1 MRSGDALR
9 PKPGE
14 IPTEPGVYRFYDA
27 RGQVIYVGKARSL
40 RPRLSSYFQDPAGLH
55 PRTQSMVHTAARVDW
70 VVVRNEVE
78 ALSLEYAW
86 IKEFDP
92 RFNVKYRD
100 DKSYPYLAVT
110 LSDEYPRVLVVREAK
125 RKGTRYF
132 GPFAHAW
139 AIRDT
144 LDELLKVFPVRS
156 CRDGV
161 FTRATQVGRPCL
173 LGYIGKC
180 SAPCVGRISPADH
193 RSLVQDFCTFMS
205 GQGESFIRD
214 LDRQMRD
221 AASDQRYEEAAR
233 LRDRAGAL
241 RRAMERNTVVFPDG
255 TDADLIGIADDELE
269 AAVQVFHVR
278 EGRIRGER
286 GFILEK
292 AEALEPG
299 EYVDRV
305 LQGVYGQEPPSGI
318 PREVLVSAEPDST
331 SAWEQWLS
339 DTRGS
344 RVSVRVPQRG
354 DKRALMDTTIAN
366 AVRVLASHK
375 LKRSSDLT
383 TRSRALTELQEALGL
398 AEAPLRIECI
408 DISTLQG
415 QDTVASLV
423 VFEDALPC
431 KRDYRSFIIRTPGAD
446 DTAAVAEVVKRRF
459 APRPDSSGD
468 EEATAS
474 GDDAQ
479 QLASAAFVEEPAGA
493 SIGAAPRRR
502 RPTFAYPPG
511 LFVVD
516 GGQPQVRAAQDA
528 LMAAG
533 IADVPVVGLAKRLE
547 EVWLPDDPDPVI
559 LPRSSEALYLL
570 QRIRDEAHRTAIAL
584 HRKRRGKRQ
593 TSSALDGIRG
603 LGTAK
608 AAALVRHFG
617 SMRSLRAADIAAL
630 QQAPGIGPV
639 LAATIHAALHPDSSE
654 GDVPHDDE

>member
-1 MRSGDALR
+1 MRSRDPLR

-55 PRTQSMVHTAARVDW
+55 PRTQSMVHTAAKVDW

-110 LSDEYPRVLVVREAK
+110 LADEYPRVLVVREAK

-132 GPFAHAW
+132 GPYAHAW

-161 FTRATQVGRPCL
+161 FARATQVGRPCL

-180 SAPCVGRISPADH
+180 SAPCVGRVSAEDH

-214 LDRQMRD
+214 LDRHMRE

-292 AEALEPG
+292 AETLEPG

-318 PREVLVSAEPDST
+318 PREILVSAEPDST
-331 SAWEQWLS
+331 TAWEQWLS
-339 DTRGS
+339 EARGS

-383 TRSRALTELQEALGL
+383 TRSRALTELPDALGL

-423 VFEDALPC
+423 VFEDALPS
-431 KRDYRSFIIRTPGAD
+431 KRDYRTFIIRTPGAD

-459 APRPDSSGD
+459 APRSDTSASEVATGPSADSEQQASTGVA
-468 EEATAS
+468 EQPGGESIIEAR
-474 GDDAQ
+474 
-479 QLASAAFVEEPAGA
+479 P
-493 SIGAAPRRR
+493 RR

-528 LMAAG
+528 LMEAG
-533 IADVPVVGLAKRLE
+533 VADVPVVGLAKRLE
-547 EVWLPDDPDPVI
+547 EVWLPDNPDPVI

-570 QRIRDEAHRTAIAL
+570 QRVRDEAHRTAIAL

-603 LGTAK
+603 LGAAK

-617 SMRSLRAADIAAL
+617 SMRSVRAADIAEL
-630 QQAPGIGPV
+630 QRAPGIGPV
-639 LAATIHAALHPDSSE
+639 LAATIHSALHPDSSE
-654 GDVPHDDE
+654 GDGPHDDE